1 MLTLHDIRKDY
12 GTDADTVHALRGVTL
27 HFRPHEF
34 VAILG
39 PSGCGKTT
47 LLNIIGGLD
56 HYTEGD
62 LVIGG
67 VSTKEYRDRD
77 WDTYRNHRVGF
88 IFQSYNLIPHQS
100 VLANV
105 ELALTLSGV
114 SRAERRARATEALAR
129 VGLADQVKKKPGQ
142 MSGGQMQRVAIARAL
157 VNDPEIVLADEPTG
171 ALDTGTSEQIMGILS
186 GIASRKLIVMVTHNP
201 DLAER
206 YATRIIRVLDGQ
218 VVSDSNPYDG
228 VSEEVTAEAAET
240 PTVKEVTAEAA
251 ETPTAKEE
259 TAAGTGAKTGTETG
273 AIAAAAETAEGTE
286 TAGGA
291 RPGKAKRAG
300 RKKTSMSF
308 FTALSLS
315 LNNLMTKKTRTF
327 LTSFA
332 GSIGIIGIALI
343 LALSN
348 GIGLFIDK
356 VQEDTLSSYP
366 VEVTRETMDLSAMLS
381 AFSGAGNDDFSP
393 EDGYIYSNDQL
404 TGFTNALLD
413 GYRENDL
420 VAFRKYIE
428 SDESHLKDHAT
439 VQYKYSV
446 TPQTYYRLD
455 DGSYLGVNPSE
466 VMTKLMKYLGMS
478 SSMTNMNAWSE
489 MIDNRDLL
497 ESQYTVLAGQWPAN
511 YDEVVLVADK
521 NHRISDLVLYALG
534 FKDPEELMKMLS
546 GNERVEADGEKWTF
560 DELLGQT
567 YKCIIP
573 ADYYRYDEATGTYT
587 DLRKETGSALKN
599 VISGGFNVKIVGI
612 IAANPDATATS
623 IGGAIG
629 YTSALTRH
637 VIELATS
644 KNGDGTDRYPIVAAQ
659 LANPT
664 VDVITGRPF
673 YEADTDPASERAAK
687 LLTWMNDPETPVR
700 DVAAQYEQNLD
711 DIILMQM
718 VWENVAKVRETDKDA
733 ATLREEVGTM
743 FDRDAMLPVRVGRQ
757 MERMGFTVGGG
768 GTSVGKDDLINMMEG
783 NATAQIIWAF
793 VTALYND
800 AYDLRLA
807 QAQAALATMGDDDKA
822 AAYRAYATAA
832 GVDVQASLWDTYRKS
847 TMSGSTYRENCR
859 LIGITSVDDP
869 SAIYFYPKSFDDKD
883 AISREIE
890 AYNAANKNSEIT
902 YTDYIG
908 IMLNS
913 VSTILNVI
921 TYVLVAFV
929 GISLVV
935 SSIMIGI
942 ITYISVLER
951 IKEIGILRA
960 IGASKRDVSHVFL
973 AETLI
978 VGFIAGMLGILVTLV
993 LTVPVNLI
1001 IRSLSGFDSIGA
1013 RLPFLGAVV
1022 LVLISMALTLIAGL
1036 IPAQIAA
1043 KKEPVVALRS
1053 E

>member
-56 HYTEGD
+56 HYTSGD

-67 VSTKEYRDRD
+67 VSTREYRDRD

-114 SRAERRARATEALAR
+114 SHAERRERATEALAR
-129 VGLADQVKKKPGQ
+129 VGLADQVKKKPNQ

-171 ALDTGTSEQIMGILS
+171 ALDTATSEQIMGILS
-186 GIASRKLIVMVTHNP
+186 DIADRKLIVMVTHNP

-228 VSEEVTAEAAET
+228 VSEEPAAEAAAV
-240 PTVKEVTAEAA
+240 PAEAG
-251 ETPTAKEE
+251 TPGHTTVTEAD
-259 TAAGTGAKTGTETG
+259 GKT
-273 AIAAAAETAEGTE
+273 
-286 TAGGA
+286 
-291 RPGKAKRAG
+291 RRGKAKRA
-300 RKKTSMSF
+300 KKPKTSMSF

-348 GIGLFIDK
+348 GINIFIDK

-381 AFSGAGNDDFSP
+381 AFSGAGNDDFQP

-404 TGFTNALLD
+404 TGFTNAMLE

-420 VAFRKYIE
+420 AAFRKYIE
-428 SDESHLKDHAT
+428 SDESHLRDHAT
-439 VQYKYSV
+439 VQYRYSV
-446 TPQTYYRLD
+446 TPQMYYEKEDGTYLA
-455 DGSYLGVNPSE
+455 VNPSE
-466 VMTKLMKYLGMS
+466 VMTTLFKYLGMS
-478 SSMTNMNAWSE
+478 SSATTMNAWSE
-489 MIDNRDLL
+489 MIDNRELL
-497 ESQYTVLAGQWPAN
+497 ESQYTVLAGAWPTN
-511 YDEVVLVADK
+511 YNEVVLVADK
-521 NHRISDLVLYALG
+521 NHQISDLALYALG
-534 FKDPEELMKMLS
+534 LKDPDELMRMLS
-546 GNERVEADGEKWTF
+546 GEKVESTEVKWAYE
-560 DELLGQT
+560 DLIGLT
-567 YKCIIP
+567 YRCIIA
-573 ADYYRYDEATGTYT
+573 ADYYRYDETTGTYR
-587 DLRKETGSALKN
+587 DLRKESGNALTG
-599 VISGGFNVKIVGI
+599 VINRVGTEVKVVGI

-623 IGGAIG
+623 INGAVG
-629 YTSALTRH
+629 YTSALTRY
-637 VIELATS
+637 VIDRATE
-644 KNGDGTDRYPIVAAQ
+644 KNADGTDRYPIVAAQ
-659 LANPT
+659 LADPT
-664 VDVITGRPF
+664 VDVITGKPF
-673 YEADTDPASERAAK
+673 YEADTSTTSEKAAK
-687 LLTWMNDPETPVR
+687 LLAWLSDPETTDK
-700 DVAAQYEQNLD
+700 DVAAQYEENLE
-711 DIILMQM
+711 DILLMQM
-718 VWENVAKVRETDKDA
+718 LRENLPLAVGKTVEQLTGEVSDMFDADA
-733 ATLREEVGTM
+733 ALFARVKREI
-743 FDRDAMLPVRVGRQ
+743 
-757 MERMGFTVGGG
+757 ERAGYSADEAGGFT
-768 GTSVGKDDLINMMEG
+768 GKDQLLALMGYNQEL
-783 NATAQIIWAF
+783 AVTVWAF
-793 VTALYND
+793 VKTLANG
-800 AYDLRLA
+800 AYDTRLEETRA
-807 QAQAALATMGDDDKA
+807 TLAVMDEAEKA
-822 AAYRAYATAA
+822 NAYRIYALGT
-832 GVDVQASLWDTYRKS
+832 DEETQASLWDTRLKS
-847 TMSGSTYRENCR
+847 TTSDSTYRDNCR
-859 LIGITSVDDP
+859 LIGITNIDDP
-869 SAIYFYPKSFDDKD
+869 SAIYLYPKSFDDKD
-883 AISREIE
+883 AISREID

-929 GISLVV
+929 SISLVV

-978 VGFIAGMLGILVTLV
+978 VGFIAGMLGILVTLI
-993 LTVPVNLI
+993 LTVPVNMI
-1001 IRSLSGFDSIGA
+1001 IRSLSGFASIGA
-1013 RLPFLGAVV
+1013 RLPLLGAVS

-1036 IPAQIAA
+1036 IPAKIAA